1 MIKNNYFNV
10 IDFGSSKIRF
20 SIFDKKKNNKFIETF
35 QVCQNNKE
43 TNNFKIIHQ
52 AIKRGEKIISS
63 HIENII
69 LTFDT
74 NSIFIINISLSKK
87 IEKKIHIKQLYSS
100 LILELKQI
108 IKTNYSNYEI
118 IHIILTKC
126 IIDETNYYDFPNEKN
141 ITDNLKVDL
150 KLICYPK
157 KIISNFIKNFNDI
170 NINVE
175 NIFCTSYLK
184 TLNYT
189 KKLNKNKIAF
199 IEIANKRTSLFVF
212 ENKVANLINS
222 VPIGSYHI
230 TNDISKI
237 FKINFNEADKIKK
250 SFNKTDTEFSYQNAN
265 DVKNSI
271 IIKEILDKNISI
283 NQLKEVVLYRVQEII
298 DLTLNNSVP
307 FYNSQYLESVE
318 LFLIGSGSNLFDS
331 NSFYLN
337 DNFNFKSINFYNE
350 TDIEICNLA
359 VDFYLDNY
367 EIPLINNK
375 KTGLFEKFFNFF
387 GK

>member
-10 IDFGSSKIRF
+10 VDFGSSKIRF
-20 SIFDKKKNNKFIETF
+20 SIFDNKKNNKFIETF
-35 QVCQNNKE
+35 HTCQNNKE
-43 TNNFKIIHQ
+43 TSNFKIIQQ
-52 AIKRGEKIISS
+52 AIKRGEKKISS

-74 NSIFIINISLSKK
+74 TSIFIINLSLGKK

-126 IIDETNYYDFPNEKN
+126 IIDKTNYYDFPNEKK

-157 KIISNFIKNFNDI
+157 KIVSNFIKNFNDI

-184 TLNYT
+184 TLNYS
-189 KKLNKNKIAF
+189 KKLHKNKIAF
-199 IEIANKRTSLFVF
+199 LEIANKRTSLFIF

-237 FKINFNEADKIKK
+237 FKISFKDAEKIKK

-265 DVKNSI
+265 DANDDI
-271 IIKEILDKNISI
+271 IIKEILDKNIPIS
-283 NQLKEVVLYRVQEII
+283 QLKEVVLYRIQEII
-298 DLTLNNSVP
+298 DLTFNNSVS
-307 FYNSQYLESVE
+307 FYNPKYFESVE
-318 LFLIGSGSNLFDS
+318 LFLIGSGSNLFDN
-331 NSFYLN
+331 NSFYLS
-337 DNFNFKSINFYNE
+337 DSLNFKSINFYNE

-359 VDFYLDNY
+359 VNFNLDNY

-387 GK
+387 SK